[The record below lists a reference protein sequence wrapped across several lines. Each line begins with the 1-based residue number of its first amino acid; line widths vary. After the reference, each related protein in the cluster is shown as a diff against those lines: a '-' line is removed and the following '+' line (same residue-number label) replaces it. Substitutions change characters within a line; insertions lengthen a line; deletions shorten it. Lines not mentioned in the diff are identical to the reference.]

1 MTADFLEQLART
13 RSFRLGVPRDIMIV
27 PDGDR
32 VLFLRSAAGDDPVTS
47 LWRLDLDSGEER
59 LLADG
64 AVLAGGE
71 LSAAERALRERTRE
85 QAAGI
90 VGYHTDAAMGRAV
103 FTVDGHLWMVEVDG
117 GQPRRLA
124 VPGSALAPRLA
135 PSGEVV
141 SYVSAGALRVVDID
155 GGGEHA
161 VAVPEADE
169 VSYGLPEHVAG
180 ESMFRFRG
188 YWWAPDS
195 SRLLVSRVDNTPVQ
209 RWYLSDPAN
218 PGTAPTE
225 VRYPVAGTD
234 NAEVT
239 LWLYR
244 PDGSART
251 EVVWDRAGFE
261 YLAAVSWTGE
271 QPYLLVQSRDQRT
284 VQIRTVDPETGATT
298 LVHEDH
304 DDAWWELVGG
314 LPAVTGSGVLVWTTD
329 AEDDTRKLTVDGVPV
344 TPAGLQVREVL
355 GVSGESVT
363 FRASST
369 PTEVHVWRWQPDTGA
384 VQLSTGP
391 GVHTGQSCAGVTV
404 LSSRS
409 LDHPGVQVISRP
421 DSGREV
427 RIASRAQ
434 VPVLTPRV
442 TMHRFGDRELC
453 SAVLLPSGHQR
464 GAGRL
469 PVLLLPY
476 GGPHAQL
483 ALHAQGLYLRPQW
496 YADQGYAVLVC
507 DGRGTPGH
515 SPAWEKSVRG
525 DKLGLALAD
534 QVDALHA
541 AAREYPEFDLDR
553 VGISGW
559 SYGGYLSA
567 GAVLRRPDVFHVA
580 VAGAPITDPLLYD
593 THWQE
598 RYLGHPQIEPE
609 NYSRCSLI
617 PDAPGLR
624 RPLMLVH
631 GLADDNV
638 VVAHT
643 LRLSGALLAAGREH
657 TVLPITGA
665 THMTGAAVAAS
676 LPLLELAFLDRVLR
690 PESSRD

>member
-1 MTADFLEQLART
+1 MTADFLRELART
-13 RSFRLGVPRDIMIV
+13 RSFRLGVPRDIGIGSA
-27 PDGDR
+27 GDR

-47 LWRLDLDSGEER
+47 LWLLDPDTGEER

-64 AVLAGGE
+64 ATLAGGE
-71 LSAAERALRERTRE
+71 MSAAERVLRERTRE
-85 QAAGI
+85 SAAGI
-90 VGYHTDAAMGRAV
+90 VGYHTDAAMRRAV
-103 FTVDGHLWMVEVDG
+103 FTVDGQLWTVEVDG
-117 GQPRRLA
+117 GEPRRLP
-124 VPGSALAPRLA
+124 VSGSALDPRLA
-135 PSGEVV
+135 PSGELVG
-141 SYVSAGALRVVDID
+141 YVSAGALRIVGVD
-155 GGGEHA
+155 GTVEHA
-161 VAVPEADE
+161 VAEPEADE

-195 SRLLVSRVDNTPVQ
+195 SRLLVARVDNTPVQ

-218 PGTAPTE
+218 PGNAPRE

-251 EVVWDRAGFE
+251 EVVWDRAAFE

-271 QPYLLVQSRDQRT
+271 QPYLLVQSRDQHT

-298 LVHEDH
+298 LVREDH
-304 DDAWWELVGG
+304 DDAWWELVPG
-314 LPAVTGSGVLVWTTD
+314 LPAVTAAGALVWSTD

-344 TPAGLQVREVL
+344 TPAGLQVREVV
-355 GVSGESVT
+355 GVSGGSVS
-363 FRASST
+363 FLAGDE
-369 PTEVHVWRWQPDTGA
+369 PTGTHLWRWRPDTGP
-384 VQLSTGP
+384 VRLSDGP
-391 GVHTGQSCAGVTV
+391 GVHDGQYEAGITV

-409 LDHPGVQVISRP
+409 LAHPGIRVVLRRDDGSELP
-421 DSGREV
+421 V
-427 RIASRAQ
+427 TSRAH
-434 VPVLTPRV
+434 VPDLVPRV
-442 TMHRFGDRELC
+442 QMHRFGSRDLH
-453 SAVLLPSGHQR
+453 SAVLLPTGHRR
-464 GAGRL
+464 GSGRL

-476 GGPHAQL
+476 GGPHMQRAVQ
-483 ALHAQGLYLRPQW
+483 AQGAYLKAQW

-507 DGRGTPGH
+507 DGRGTPGR
-515 SPAWEKSVRG
+515 SPSWEKSVRG
-525 DKLGLALAD
+525 DKLSLALTD

-541 AAREYPEFDLDR
+541 AAQEYPEFDLDR

-567 GAVLRRPDVFHVA
+567 AAVLRRPDVFHVA

-598 RYLGHPQIEPE
+598 RYLGHPASEPE
-609 NYSRCSLI
+609 NYRRCSLI

-665 THMTGAAVAAS
+665 THMTGVDVAAR

-690 PESSRD
+690 PGAGAD